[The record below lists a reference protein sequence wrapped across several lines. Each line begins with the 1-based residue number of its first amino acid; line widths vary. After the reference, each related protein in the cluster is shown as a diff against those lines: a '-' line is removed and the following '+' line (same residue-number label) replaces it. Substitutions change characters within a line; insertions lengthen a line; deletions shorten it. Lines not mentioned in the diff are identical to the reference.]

1 MADSIGTPGTVGA
14 TRFVLLGS
22 GELGREVTIEA
33 QRLGFEVLAVDRYGG
48 APAQRIADRF
58 LRP

>member
-22 GELGREVTIEA
+22 GELGRI
-33 QRLGFEVLAVDRYGG
+33 
-48 APAQRIADRF
+48 AP
-58 LRP
+58 L